1 MCTQWVLVHHVYA
14 IMTVNKLRTEISYIT
29 ILKTQMPLKVQLPL
43 PTIGQVL
50 YQLGVHIRAKK
61 IKNSQII
68 VAIKYNNHF
77 SLIRAVVVVKWSAYL
92 LSTPTNRV
100 RMLLKPSVFS
110 GNFLLEKSKI
120 NKKKSGLIR
129 PLVEKSLTAIN
140 RAF

>member
-1 MCTQWVLVHHVYA
+1 M
-14 IMTVNKLRTEISYIT
+14 
-29 ILKTQMPLKVQLPL
+29 
-43 PTIGQVL
+43 L